1 VLRYLKSKR
10 QDLDLHRFHGSVNHF
25 PILSMVFFL
34 ACLGMSGFP
43 ITPSFIGEDLV
54 FSHIHADQVGLAFVT
69 SLSLILDGLAIMRV
83 FARVFFGPDVKSMY
97 SNAYR
102 SS

>member
-1 VLRYLKSKR
+1 
-10 QDLDLHRFHGSVNHF
+10 DLHRFHGLVHHF
-25 PILSMVFFL
+25 PVIAMVFFM

-43 ITPSFIGEDLV
+43 ITPSFIGEDLI
-54 FSHIHADQVGLAFVT
+54 FSHIHADQIGLAFIC
-69 SLSLILDGLAIMRV
+69 SLSLILDGLAIMRL